1 VHNVLRRVHSICWVA
16 LQVRSEGYLFR
27 RGSSIASNELDPRD
41 KSLGD
46 VDEGYR
52 ISQLGF
58 SLYEVFDS
66 KAWLARISA
75 LYFELVHGWI
85 NLIDECK
92 LPLEYACHLGLE
104 SGDTEAAGAC
114 AVVSLFNRWETTR
127 LPELAVE
134 WDSMADMLT
143 VYGQDYGILV
153 TASTRQFVANL
164 METSESDPGVIDGKF
179 FNSTTMSE
187 FNSVRL
193 WARLHQAQLKVI
205 FCQYSTIAFQADDV
219 RQIFALAFGPRSRG
233 YSLFMCGFLDI
244 ISAGQRRRR
253 RAPFAKNCSRL
264 LRKCAT
270 WGEPTDFIGKH
281 YFLEAE
287 LAALSGAH
295 DALPLY
301 VSAIAT
307 AQKGIRYLQTA
318 LANERAA
325 KFLLKRN
332 DRRQA
337 DRFFREAVV
346 WYKEC
351 GASAKVCHLEQEMC
365 ELGI

>member
-1 VHNVLRRVHSICWVA
+1 
-16 LQVRSEGYLFR
+16 VRQ
-27 RGSSIASNELDPRD
+27 
-41 KSLGD
+41 SLGD
-46 VDEGYR
+46 VKEGYR

-85 NLIDECK
+85 NPIDECK
-92 LPLEYACHLGLE
+92 LPLEYACHVGLE

-127 LPELAVE
+127 LHELAVE
-134 WDSMADMLT
+134 WDSMVDTLT
-143 VYGQDYGILV
+143 LYGQHYGILV

-164 METSESDPGVIDGKF
+164 TERGQSDPGVIEGKF
-179 FNSTTMSE
+179 FNSTSMSE

-193 WARLHQAQLKVI
+193 WARLHQAQLQVI
-205 FCQYSTIAFQADDV
+205 FCQYSTVAFHADDV
-219 RQIFALAFGPRSRG
+219 RQLFALAFGPRSRG
-233 YSLFMCGFLDI
+233 YALFMCGLVDVI
-244 ISAGQRRRR
+244 GAGQRRRR
-253 RAPFAKNCSRL
+253 RAPFAKKCSRL

-287 LAALSGAH
+287 LASLSGKAC
-295 DALPLY
+295 DALPLF
-301 VSAIAT
+301 VSAISTAT
-307 AQKGIRYLQTA
+307 LGKRFLQTA
-318 LANERAA
+318 LANERVA
-325 KFLLKRN
+325 KFLLQQN
-332 DRRQA
+332 NRRQA
-337 DRFFREAVV
+337 ERFFHEAVV

-351 GASAKVCHLEQEMC
+351 GATAKVYHLEKEMS